1 MDKKL
6 HILQIGRERWE
17 SRNEDG
23 LIWYYINVCD
33 DVDVQQEKLHVVLNA
48 NEDNEEENHQEKITS
63 FDVVIISELGTNFV
77 FSYLQQYIEPYTIL
91 VNQELSDTIINHFPI
106 FKYLFVHYIDM
117 QDITSVIATVKKD
130 FFIGQNGTKLH
141 VKNIVVNH
149 VDNCSIYYNG
159 NNYVEISEINQSD
172 YVQLL
177 YWKYNIGLGSDA
189 TTDLW
194 LEYDADN
201 QIDLRLVLHFI
212 DSAGEVIRRTFTQTE
227 MAHNI
232 NVNVEQFT
240 YLAASIEVKGQ
251 GTIKVGPLHYRKS
264 REQYGEMLL
273 GGQVSRD
280 SQRNE
285 FFYYFNPGDLQPPL
299 NVYFSGYRTAEGFEG
314 YWMMKNLGKPFLLI
328 SDPRLEGG
336 CFYVGSSE
344 YEQKIEHVIQTYLDL
359 LSFSTKQLV
368 ISGLSMGT
376 YGAIYYGA
384 RLEARAIVV
393 GKPLI
398 NLGDI
403 ARNVPLH
410 RPEAFETSLDL
421 VNKFIDQEEERYEK
435 LNNKIVPYLEKA
447 KFPED
452 STIAIAYMM
461 QDDYDSQ
468 AYFDLLNYLSEKEI
482 NIISKGLV
490 GRHNDNSPGINQWFF
505 AQLKRLNI
513 SIG

>member
-1 MDKKL
+1 MEKKL

-17 SRNEDG
+17 LWNEDG
-23 LIWYYINVCD
+23 LIWYYIDACD
-33 DVDVQQEKLHVVLNA
+33 DVDAQQEKLYAVLNA
-48 NEDNEEENHQEKITS
+48 NEDNEEEDHQEKLAS
-63 FDVVIISELGTNFV
+63 FDAVIISELSTNFD

-91 VNQELSDTIINHFPI
+91 VNQELSDTFINHFPI
-106 FKYLFVHYIDM
+106 FKYLFVNYIDM
-117 QDITSVIATVKKD
+117 QDIASVIATVKRD

-141 VKNIVVNH
+141 VKNTVVNQ
-149 VDNCSIYYNG
+149 VDNFNIYYNG

-177 YWKYNIGLGSDA
+177 YWNYNIGLGSDA

-212 DSAGEVIRRTFTQTE
+212 DSAGEVTRRTFTQIE
-227 MAHNI
+227 MEHYI
-232 NVNVEQFT
+232 NVNVEKFT
-240 YLAASIEVKGQ
+240 YLAVSIEVKGQ
-251 GTIKVGPLHYRKS
+251 GIVKVGPLHYRKS

-273 GGQVSRD
+273 GGQVGQD
-280 SQRNE
+280 SQRKE

-336 CFYVGSSE
+336 RFYIGSVE
-344 YEQKIEHVIQTYLDL
+344 YEQKIENVIQTYLDL

-368 ISGLSMGT
+368 VSGLSMGT

-421 VNKFIDQEEERYEK
+421 VNEFIDQGEDRYEK

-468 AYFDLLNYLSEKEI
+468 AYFDLLNYLSEKDI

-505 AQLKRLNI
+505 AQLKRLNT

>member
-1 MDKKL
+1 MEKKL

-17 SRNEDG
+17 LWNEDG
-23 LIWYYINVCD
+23 LIWYYIDACD
-33 DVDVQQEKLHVVLNA
+33 DVDAQQEKLYAVLNA
-48 NEDNEEENHQEKITS
+48 NEDNEEEDHQKKLAS
-63 FDVVIISELGTNFV
+63 FDAVIISELSTNFD

-91 VNQELSDTIINHFPI
+91 VNQELSDTFINHFPI
-106 FKYLFVHYIDM
+106 FKYLFVNYIDM
-117 QDITSVIATVKKD
+117 QDIASVIATVKRD

-141 VKNIVVNH
+141 VKNTVVNQ
-149 VDNCSIYYNG
+149 VDNFNIYYNG

-177 YWKYNIGLGSDA
+177 YWNYNIGLGSDA

-212 DSAGEVIRRTFTQTE
+212 DSAGEVTRRTFTQIE
-227 MAHNI
+227 MEHYI
-232 NVNVEQFT
+232 NVNVEKFT
-240 YLAASIEVKGQ
+240 YLAVSIEVKGQ
-251 GTIKVGPLHYRKS
+251 GIVKVGPLHYRKS

-273 GGQVSRD
+273 GGQVGQD
-280 SQRNE
+280 SQRKE

-336 CFYVGSSE
+336 RFYIGSVE
-344 YEQKIEHVIQTYLDL
+344 YEQKIENVIQTYLDL

-368 ISGLSMGT
+368 VSGLSMGT

-421 VNKFIDQEEERYEK
+421 VNEFIDQGEDRYEK

-468 AYFDLLNYLSEKEI
+468 AYFDLLNYLSEKDI

-505 AQLKRLNI
+505 AQLKRLNT